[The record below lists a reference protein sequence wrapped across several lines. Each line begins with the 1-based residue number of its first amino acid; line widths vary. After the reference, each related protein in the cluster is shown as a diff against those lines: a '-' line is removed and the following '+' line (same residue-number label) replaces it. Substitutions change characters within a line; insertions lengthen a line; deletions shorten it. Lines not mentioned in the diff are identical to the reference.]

1 MLCEKELMG
10 GKGVTER
17 GGLWSPE
24 EGAWRRKERS
34 PHLDVVVWI
43 ITSMAEQ
50 YCTVWLIPLLYIHS
64 SIDGHLR
71 YFYLVAVVNCAAMNI
86 CIQAFARLSIF
97 NSLG

>member
-34 PHLDVVVWI
+34 PHLEHSHLTA
-43 ITSMAEQ
+43 TSTNQ
-50 YCTVWLIPLLYIHS
+50 HSLTVHQETIH
-64 SIDGHLR
+64 
-71 YFYLVAVVNCAAMNI
+71 AAHM
-86 CIQAFARLSIF
+86 F
-97 NSLG
+97 